1 MQESK
6 TLRATHKEEKVVW
19 TGVCGHKVFTS
30 QQCHGILE
38 ASITKAWV
46 IRLSSVLYIHYSS
59 SLQKHS
65 KKLHPEALRTLST
78 PNLTKRL
85 PKEEKKKVNSLVAR
99 SPVQP
104 TTLHI
109 NTRQRPHTRHN
120 LFSPSWAF
128 TKRDLDM
135 SAVKSACAVYET
147 HKEKQCILRQCLG
160 ALHNIQRREQQ
171 QTAELC
177 MAKIDRSFPKHFPA
191 RILSKHCLLSPF
203 EWPGRI
209 NWPASTECDL
219 VYTPVP
225 ASKACLYKGF
235 RTTLDAVRCRR
246 RCNVHSSNSHQLYW
260 QSTSWLFAAI
270 LMIPAK
276 YFCLPA
282 ACKNKGYINSA
293 NVIARRWQTHSSKA
307 K

>member
-1 MQESK
+1 
-6 TLRATHKEEKVVW
+6 
-19 TGVCGHKVFTS
+19 
-30 QQCHGILE
+30 
-38 ASITKAWV
+38 
-46 IRLSSVLYIHYSS
+46 
-59 SLQKHS
+59 
-65 KKLHPEALRTLST
+65 
-78 PNLTKRL
+78 
-85 PKEEKKKVNSLVAR
+85 
-99 SPVQP
+99 
-104 TTLHI
+104 
-109 NTRQRPHTRHN
+109 
-120 LFSPSWAF
+120 
-128 TKRDLDM
+128 M

-177 MAKIDRSFPKHFPA
+177 MAKIDRSFLKHFPA

-246 RCNVHSSNSHQLYW
+246 RCNVHSCNSHQLYW

-293 NVIARRWQTHSSKA
+293 NVIARRWQTHCQEMANTFKQGQIGWPCHKQVRERTKPGPPMMSVEFVMLWCGAIWLCLHLKGTLSLFV
-307 K
+307 